1 MYIDVVEGRRTQI
14 TLTTAQHSFL
24 KDMSAWSG
32 LPIAELIRRAVDQT
46 YRDKSRLQKRGLHAS
61 VEWHR
66 RSEVE
71 AARLG
76 RLAVPP
82 KPRLHDRFERYD

>member
-1 MYIDVVEGRRTQI
+1 MEGRRTQI
-14 TLTTAQHSFL
+14 TLTTAQHAFL
-24 KDMSAWSG
+24 RDMSAWSG

-46 YRDKSRLQKRGLHAS
+46 YRDRPRLQKRGVHAS
-61 VEWHR
+61 IEWHR
-66 RSEVE
+66 RAEVE

-82 KPRLHDRFERYD
+82 KPRLYDSFERYR